1 MCEGRKGKPMCD
13 RLLWV
18 LYVIGGFGYLALIIG
33 VAIYQC
39 TH

>member
-1 MCEGRKGKPMCD
+1 MRD
-13 RLLWV
+13 RLLWG
-18 LYVIGGFGYLALIIG
+18 LGVIGGLGYLALIIG